1 MTVLLAVMVV
11 IAAELYVLIEVASA
25 IGVLPAVVALLA
37 ISASGPWLVRR
48 AGFGVWRRSQ
58 ERLAAGEMPGREALD
73 GIVLLAAGLLVCIPG
88 FVTDVVGLIVLVPP
102 VRRLAG
108 RVLVGRLAR
117 RAARFSAT
125 VVSSSADGTTI
136 RTRWN
141 GRSGRDVLDVDSH
154 PSGPPRRPLQ
164 PGDPPPDA

>member
-1 MTVLLAVMVV
+1 MTVLLAVTVV
-11 IAAELYVLIEVASA
+11 IAAELYVLIEVARA
-25 IGVLPAVVALLA
+25 IGVLPAVVALLM

-48 AGFGVWRRSQ
+48 AGFGVWRRTQ

-73 GIVLLAAGLLVCIPG
+73 GIVLLAAGLAVCIPG
-88 FVTDVVGLIVLVPP
+88 FITDVVGLILLVPP

-125 VVSSSADGTTI
+125 VVRSSADGTTI

-141 GRSGRDVLDVDSH
+141 GRSGRAVLDVGSH
-154 PSGPPRRPLQ
+154 PADPPQQPLQ